1 MIKYMGESIEYLGEI
16 IHKTFLSCILMKKVV
31 RITNIEVQVNVCLI
45 HFKFR
50 IIFCS
55 NPCLPPLETLL
66 LLTESPPF
74 HWQDPTH
81 WIPPSPSSPHLY
93 RCTFLFFGILAFFG
107 LTIKSNIPNL
117 WPHRLISKIHLLCTH
132 IHSG

>member
-1 MIKYMGESIEYLGEI
+1 MQYLI
-16 IHKTFLSCILMKKVV
+16 SSKCVLNTFQIQ
-31 RITNIEVQVNVCLI
+31 NY
-45 HFKFR
+45 
-50 IIFCS
+50 FCS

-74 HWQDPTH
+74 QWQDSTH

-117 WPHRLISKIHLLCTH
+117 WPHRLISKIHLLCTFLRCSYPMV
-132 IHSG
+132 HSILNDIMNFLQNKDRVIDRTTSQLQ